1 MNAATRGWCPSLY
14 EPMQSGDG
22 LLVRIKPSASRL
34 DAVSAGHVAEAA
46 LRHGNGMIELT
57 NRGNLQLR
65 GFSVASASMFAH
77 EAVELGL
84 AVADPGAERRRNI
97 QVSPLAGDDPDCDA
111 DTLAVARTLEAA
123 LITDGDLDRLP
134 GKFGFAVDGGGALS
148 LDSLRA
154 DITLCASGD
163 GVWQVEAGDAAS
175 VCTAMEAPLHAQRL
189 ARALLDLPGAPLRPS
204 RQPGSGTMLFEA
216 AGLPCQPTGFVAR
229 QSPVAVGPL
238 PANAFGI
245 GVPPGRLDAE
255 LLQQLAAL
263 AEQLGDGT
271 IRLTPWRA
279 LVLAGLQPGAEQT
292 LCSTLAGQLLDPTD
306 PRLRTASCIGAPACP
321 RGSVP
326 APKAAFRLGALLPD
340 GVFLHVSGCAKG
352 CAHPGTA
359 PLTLV
364 GHDGHYD
371 LVIDGRAGDA
381 PLHRGLTLDMA
392 ASLLHQHKDHPA

>member
-1 MNAATRGWCPSLY
+1 MNAIVRGWCPSLY

-34 DAVSAGHVAEAA
+34 DAMSARHVAEAA

-65 GFSVASASMFAH
+65 GFSVGSAALFAR

-84 AVADPGAERRRNI
+84 AVADPAAERRRNI
-97 QVSPLAGDDPDCDA
+97 QASPLAGDDPDCDA
-111 DTLAVARTLEAA
+111 DTLAIARALEAV
-123 LITDGDLDRLP
+123 LIADDSLNGLP

-148 LDSLRA
+148 LESVRA
-154 DITLCASGD
+154 DITLRASGP
-163 GVWQVEAGDAAS
+163 GSWQVEAGDAAAA
-175 VCTAMEAPLHAQRL
+175 CTVAEAPLHAQRL
-189 ARALLDLPGAPLRPS
+189 ARASLALPGAPVRPS
-204 RQPGSGTMLFEA
+204 RDPVSGTMLFQA
-216 AGLPCQPTGFVAR
+216 DGLPCRPIGFVAR

-238 PANAFGI
+238 PAGAFGI
-245 GVPPGRLDAE
+245 GVPPGRLDAS
-255 LLQQLAAL
+255 LLLQLAAL
-263 AEQLGDGT
+263 AEQLGEAT

-279 LVLAGLQPGAEQT
+279 LVLAGLLPGAESSVR
-292 LCSTLAGQLLDPTD
+292 STLAGQLLDPTD

-321 RGSVP
+321 RGMVP
-326 APKAAFRLGALLPD
+326 APATAFQLGALLPD

-364 GHDGHYD
+364 GHDGLYD
-371 LVIDGRAGDA
+371 LVVDGRAGDT
-381 PLHRGLTLDMA
+381 PRHHGLTLDMA

>member
-1 MNAATRGWCPSLY
+1 MNATTRGWCPSLY

-34 DAVSAGHVAEAA
+34 DATSARHVASAA

-65 GFSVASASMFAH
+65 GFSVDSASVFARG
-77 EAVELGL
+77 AVELGL
-84 AVADPGAERRRNI
+84 AVADPAAERRRNI
-97 QVSPLAGDDPDCDA
+97 QVSPLAGDDPDCDI
-111 DTLAVARTLEAA
+111 DTLAVARALEAV
-123 LITDGDLDRLP
+123 LINDSSLDRLP

-154 DITLCASGD
+154 DIMLRASGA
-163 GVWQVEAGDAAS
+163 GTWQVEAGDTAGL
-175 VCTAMEAPLHAQRL
+175 CTAAEAPLLAHRL
-189 ARALLDLPGAPLRPS
+189 ACASLDIPGMPLRPS

-216 AGLPCQPTGFVAR
+216 AGLSCRPTVSVAR
-229 QSPVAVGPL
+229 SSPVAVGPL

-245 GVPPGRLDAE
+245 GVPPGRLDAG
-255 LLQQLAAL
+255 LLLQLAAL
-263 AEQLGDGT
+263 AERLGDAT

-279 LVLAGLQPGAEQT
+279 LVLAGLQPGAEPT
-292 LCSTLAGQLLDPTD
+292 LRSTLAGQLLDPTD

-321 RGSVP
+321 RGTVP
-326 APKAAFRLGALLPD
+326 APEAAFRLGMLLPD
-340 GVFLHVSGCAKG
+340 GVFLHISGCAKG
-352 CAHPGTA
+352 CAHPGA
-359 PLTLV
+359 ASLTLV
-364 GHDGHYD
+364 GHDGRYD
-371 LVIDGRAGDA
+371 LVVDGRAGDT